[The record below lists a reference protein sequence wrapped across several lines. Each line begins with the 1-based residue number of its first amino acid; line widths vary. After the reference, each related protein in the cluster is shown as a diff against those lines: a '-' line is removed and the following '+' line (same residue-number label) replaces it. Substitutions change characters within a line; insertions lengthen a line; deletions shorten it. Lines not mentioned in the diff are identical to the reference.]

1 MPEMQRVFAKG
12 RMNKDLDERM
22 VPNGEYR
29 DALNLDLSVSEG
41 SDVGAFENIKG
52 NKEIIHKAYNSSTLL
67 FTNWDSD
74 YISNL
79 ADASC
84 AGVIKDEET
93 EKIYWFIAS
102 NEVNAIAQYD
112 QSLDV
117 VTPLLV
123 EKKTVSNFLNFTA
136 DNIITGINILK
147 GILFWTD
154 NKTEPKKIVIAD
166 WQNSTSTF
174 LNHSQIYGRNF
185 IEQDITVIKKYPLV
199 APVLELKRTKREGN
213 IEANISYEF
222 VKLDDDGEPIE
233 LGFDTPEQ
241 ILNFTTAVNFQVGD
255 ELKIELID
263 DAVEFNENYEIRA
276 VVTER
281 INKYKI
287 KIQIQTASDGLPTGV
302 FPYKVILNEAEG
314 LFKFKYPRFA
324 TRYKYKDNQ
333 YSVFSPFSKVAFL
346 PNTDFKYDSER
357 AYNLS
362 MVNQARVIKISNIVP
377 DFSTIPADVVSI
389 DILYKET
396 GNNAVYKVDT
406 INRDSKEWIANEYN
420 IENELI
426 SSVVEANQILR
437 PFDNVPKTALTQE
450 IVANRLIYGNYKQ
463 NYNMLSSQNEK
474 IEPKF
479 SFSITQRT
487 ENEYET
493 MPSIKSQRTYQLGIV
508 YIDKY
513 GRQSPVFSSNSAT
526 KFIDKSNVIT
536 DLSIKNKMLS
546 DSPAWATHFKYFI
559 KENSSE
565 YYNLAM
571 DRWYD
576 AEDGNIWISFPSSDR
591 DKITQ
596 ESFIELKKEHDN
608 NTPVLLD
615 AKYKVISISN
625 NAPDFL
631 KLTKKS
637 QGVLEYNFASLGNDI
652 VANGFP
658 LENRLSFKIDRDTF
672 DNAAFAK
679 LKLQDTNIFVK
690 ISSNTDIS
698 DFFEIANI
706 KNPIGDSGG
715 QYQINLVKK
724 FDSTIAFT
732 STDGTYE
739 NNTGTTLTI
748 EFFKQS
754 SETKPEF
761 EGRFFVKLYKDS
773 LLESGILGDLTDNY
787 ATITRQSLAYRTSR
801 GDDGRWD
808 WHISTWG
815 DQCSANEWL
824 DRGGRAGKGERYN
837 RDTGQTFALE
847 DKDLKTYGA
856 KANSKQLSISITG
869 NDGKGDM
876 TGGSKWGSNMTRWR
890 DLGYIHSKQY
900 IDFVKALDTKGTY
913 FRFVDDP
920 TEPKPVY
927 KIVESRR
934 IHRAKVNRNARREGK
949 FASERVKYWNLKL
962 DKEIIWSPE
971 SVLQANNMDITTEI
985 EILRPY
991 YEDNNTFSSSN
1002 PAIWETEPKE
1012 SVDLDL
1018 YYAASD
1024 IYPISEHK
1032 NIIELPWYNCWT
1044 FRNGLESNR
1053 IRDDF
1058 AATYLDNNPIAST
1071 VLEEPYQEE
1080 HRSTGLIFSQIF
1092 NSQSG
1097 VNNLNQFILA
1107 EAITKDLNPR
1117 HGSIQKLHARDTDM
1131 VALCEDKCFSIPAQK
1146 DLLFNADGSA
1156 NVTSNTNVLGT
1167 ARPYA
1172 GNFGI
1177 SRNPESFADYGN
1189 KMYFTD
1195 KNRGVVIRLSGGL
1208 GGGDGITLISAKGM
1222 ADYFEDNLQLNT
1234 NLIGSYDT
1242 TSGSYNLLLNNT
1254 NSTLSYQEAV
1264 DGWVGRFSF
1273 LKEQGVS
1280 INNKYYTFKEGRIWE
1295 HKANTL
1301 FNNFYGIQYDS
1312 QFTVLLNDAPYSV
1325 KNFKTLNYTGSEAR
1339 NYKYETGNGIKYSLA
1354 EIQAKNLTPISEAVS
1369 PGWWVESINTDLQQG
1384 QLKTFLDKEGK
1395 YFNYIKGTTTTLS
1408 NVDSKEFSVQG
1419 IGTATV
1425 TGADQSE
1432 YNVHVY
1438 VNDACFAGNYTVH
1451 VYVNDTCFTNN

>member
-52 NKEIIHKAYNSSTLL
+52 NKEIVHKAYSSSTLL
-67 FTNWDSD
+67 FTNWNSD

-79 ADASC
+79 TDASC
-84 AGVIKDEET
+84 VGVIKDEET
-93 EKIYWFIAS
+93 EKIYWLIAS
-102 NEVNAIAQYD
+102 SEVNAIAQYD

-174 LNHSQIYGRNF
+174 LNHSQIYGRDF
-185 IEQDITVIKKYPLV
+185 IEQDITVIKKYPLA
-199 APVLELKRTKREGN
+199 APNLAMRRTKRSGN
-213 IEANISYEF
+213 INATVTYQFGFIDSEGEPDQLDSESPEQTFNFPTAMDYRVGDILLFSLKDDDAAFNDNFEVRILISEIINIYKVKGSIQSISANMPAGVLPWDVELL
-222 VKLDDDGEPIE
+222 LDDALFE
-233 LGFDTPEQ
+233 
-241 ILNFTTAVNFQVGD
+241 
-255 ELKIELID
+255 
-263 DAVEFNENYEIRA
+263 
-276 VVTER
+276 
-281 INKYKI
+281 
-287 KIQIQTASDGLPTGV
+287 
-302 FPYKVILNEAEG
+302 
-314 LFKFKYPRFA
+314 FKFPRFA
-324 TRYKYKDNQ
+324 YRYKYIDNQ
-333 YSVFSPFSKVAFL
+333 YSVFSPFTEAAFL
-346 PNTDFKYDSER
+346 PDPIFKYDTVN
-357 AYNLS
+357 AYNES
-362 MVNQARVIKISNIVP
+362 MVNTARIIELSNFVTSNIPP
-377 DFSTIPADVVSI
+377 DVESI

-396 GNNAVYKVDT
+396 GNNAIYKVDT
-406 INRDSKEWIANEYN
+406 IKKDSEKWNNNLYS
-420 IENELI
+420 IESELI
-426 SSVVEANQILR
+426 SSVIEANQILR
-437 PFDNVPKTALTQE
+437 PYDNVPKQALSQE

-463 NYNMLSSQNEK
+463 NYAMVTSQGLGIDFN
-474 IEPKF
+474 F
-479 SFSITQRT
+479 GFSIAEKANVDLPST
-487 ENEYET
+487 
-493 MPSIKSQRTYQLGIV
+493 SIKSQRTYQLGIL
-508 YIDKY
+508 YIDEY
-513 GRQSPVFSSNSAT
+513 GRQSPVFTSDTAT
-526 KFIDKSNVIT
+526 KILNKSAAGYAS
-536 DLSIKNKMLS
+536 SIKNKMLS
-546 DSPAWATHFKYFI
+546 EPPLWAKYFKYFI

-571 DRWYD
+571 DRIYD
-576 AEDGNIWISFPSSDR
+576 SKDGNVWISFPSSDR
-591 DKITQ
+591 DKVNEQT
-596 ESFIELKKEHDN
+596 FIELKKEHDVADA
-608 NTPVLLD
+608 VLDL
-615 AKYKVISISN
+615 AKYKIISISN
-625 NAPDFL
+625 NAPEFL
-631 KLTKKS
+631 KQVKKS
-637 QGVLEYNFASLGNDI
+637 LGSVDFDFSTSDDPQNS
-652 VANGFP
+652 FP
-658 LENRLSFKIDRDTF
+658 LVDRVSFRI
-672 DNAAFAK
+672 N
-679 LKLQDTNIFVK
+679 QNIFDAAPFGGLASSGANNNYVRIGDGGN
-690 ISSNTDIS
+690 ISNY
-698 DFFEIANI
+698 FEIASI
-706 KNPIGDSGG
+706 KGINTDGG
-715 QYQINLVKK
+715 NGSYEVQLVKK
-724 FDSTIAFT
+724 FDDTIEFT
-732 STDGTYE
+732 STDGSYDGR
-739 NNTGTTLTI
+739 NTNTLNI
-748 EFFKQS
+748 EFFKQEAES
-754 SETKPEF
+754 KPEF
-761 EGRFFVKLYKDS
+761 EGRFFVKLNKDS
-773 LLESGILGDLTDNY
+773 LLEEKLLSSRLTEDYVTTYKQNLG
-787 ATITRQSLAYRTSR
+787 LATSR
-801 GDDGRWD
+801 SGYGDWHFNTWGAGTGGRELFNNGVSQGTTSAQRTGYGANAGSKKITIGIRGADGR
-808 WHISTWG
+808 G
-815 DQCSANEWL
+815 DK
-824 DRGGRAGKGERYN
+824 RKGWAKERPLWREFGTYSG
-837 RDTGQTFALE
+837 TTQYKTFIDAL
-847 DKDLKTYGA
+847 
-856 KANSKQLSISITG
+856 Q
-869 NDGKGDM
+869 
-876 TGGSKWGSNMTRWR
+876 
-890 DLGYIHSKQY
+890 
-900 IDFVKALDTKGTY
+900 TKGTK
-913 FRFVDDP
+913 FRFTDDP
-920 TEPKPVY
+920 TDPKPIY
-927 KIVESRR
+927 EIVRADR
-934 IHRAKVNRNARREGK
+934 IHSATVNRSYSTEGK
-949 FASERVKYWNLKL
+949 FESERNKMWQLEI
-962 DKEIIWSPE
+962 DKPLVWAPTSILTANDNNSSTAIEII
-971 SVLQANNMDITTEI
+971 
-985 EILRPY
+985 RPY
-991 YEDNNTFSSSN
+991 FEDGETFRSDN
-1002 PAIWETEPKE
+1002 PSIWETEPKE

-1024 IYPISEHK
+1024 IYPISEHGDVK
-1032 NIIELPWYNCWT
+1032 ELNWHNCWS
-1044 FRNGLESNR
+1044 FGNGIESNR

-1234 NLIGSYDT
+1234 KLIGSYDT

-1354 EIQAKNLTPISEAVS
+1354 EIQAKNLTPSSEAVS

-1395 YFNYIKGTTTTLS
+1395 YFNYIKGTSTTLS